1 MTELDYGGRKPRLLA
16 VDDEATSLFLMK
28 KIFADEAEITGV
40 SSGKEALTWLIGHE
54 ADLVLLD
61 LQMPGMDGFEVLRK
75 MKQQR
80 RLAAIPVIILTGTI
94 EAELE
99 AEGFLAGATDFVRKP
114 IIPSAIRQRVSR
126 VLRYEYLQENLS
138 REVKRQTNLAEER
151 LATTVRL
158 FREMV
163 LALAKTID
171 AKDKYTHG
179 HSERV
184 AEYSRQIARIDGSS
198 EEVQEEIYTMGLLHD
213 IGKVGIPE
221 SIINKPA
228 RLTDEEYKIIQS
240 HTVIGSDILHLIK
253 AAPELFQGARYHHER
268 YDGKGYPDGLAG
280 EEIPRTARIIAVA
293 DAYDAMTSN
302 RSYRGILPQEAVRR
316 EIEKGSGNQF
326 DPQYAAIML
335 RLIDE
340 DASYRMCETGMAEN
354 GKSS

>member
-16 VDDEATSLFLMK
+16 VDDDATSLTQMK
-28 KIFADEAEITGV
+28 KIFAAEAEITGA
-40 SSGKEALTWLIGHE
+40 SSGKEALAWLSWHE

-80 RLAAIPVIILTGTI
+80 RLADIPVIILTGTI
-94 EAELE
+94 ESELE

-126 VLRYEYLQENLS
+126 VLRYEYLQDNLAK
-138 REVKRQTNLAEER
+138 EVRRQTNLAEER
-151 LATTVRL
+151 LATTVRI

-184 AEYSRQIARIDGSS
+184 AEYSRCLARVDGAS
-198 EEVQEEIYTMGLLHD
+198 EEEQEEIYTMGLLHD

-221 SIINKPA
+221 AIINKPA
-228 RLTDEEYKIIQS
+228 RLTDEEYKVIQS

-253 AAPELFQGARYHHER
+253 AAPDLFQGARYHHER
-268 YDGKGYPDGLAG
+268 YDGKGYPDGLVGDA
-280 EEIPRTARIIAVA
+280 IPKTARIIAVA

-302 RSYRGILPQEAVRR
+302 RSYRGILPQTTVRK
-316 EIEKGSGNQF
+316 EIEKGSGSQF
-326 DPQYAAIML
+326 DPRYASIML

-340 DASYRMCETGMAEN
+340 DTAYRMCETGMTED
-354 GKSS
+354 GKSD